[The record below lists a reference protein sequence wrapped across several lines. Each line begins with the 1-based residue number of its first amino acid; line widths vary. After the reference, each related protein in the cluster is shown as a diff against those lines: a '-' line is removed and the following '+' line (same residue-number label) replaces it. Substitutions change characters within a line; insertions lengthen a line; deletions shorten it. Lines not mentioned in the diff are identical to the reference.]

1 MRGLNVPKTVRAFS
15 MTAGN
20 EGNAM
25 IQKKRCNMQPQQT
38 EWREQIFQIAVF
50 HSLDQVEQPCTI
62 FPHKKI
68 SLKKTKTIWPCVCSL
83 LHKHSDFTSCQS
95 CSLKTELH
103 CHKNPPGHFH
113 HSDDSLLF
121 FPPTQWPGFQDNSQ
135 WWEEGPH
142 AQEDFRK
149 HEGRFLMLFIL
160 LIDEWLQRGFSN
172 LDDRSSGVWLSVTVR
187 TFPVW
192 MIVFL
197 ALCFLFSA

>member
-1 MRGLNVPKTVRAFS
+1 MFRRQWELSARRQGTKETPWF
-15 MTAGN
+15 
-20 EGNAM
+20 
-25 IQKKRCNMQPQQT
+25 KRKDVICSLSKQNGGSKYFRLLFFIHWT
-38 EWREQIFQIAVF
+38 KWRNLAHF
-50 HSLDQVEQPCTI
+50 
-62 FPHKKI
+62 FPRKKI
-68 SLKKTKTIWPCVCSL
+68 SLKKTIWPCVCSL

-95 CSLKTELH
+95 CSLKTKLH